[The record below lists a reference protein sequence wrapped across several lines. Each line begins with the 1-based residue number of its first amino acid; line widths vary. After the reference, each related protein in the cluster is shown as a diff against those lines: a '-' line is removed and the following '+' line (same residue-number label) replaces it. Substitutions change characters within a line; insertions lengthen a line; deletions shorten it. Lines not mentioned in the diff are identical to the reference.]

1 MKVLSLNLL
10 RVMVCFISEEGDWVE
25 QDETVANVET
35 DKVTVEIKSPQAGK
49 LMKFHVNAG
58 DSLDVGKPLF
68 DIDPEGAKPAGGAPK
83 Q

>member
-10 RVMVCFISEEGDWVE
+10 RVMVCFISEEGDWVD

-49 LMKFHVNAG
+49 LLKFHVNAG

>member
-1 MKVLSLNLL
+1 MKVRLLNSSKVKLYL
-10 RVMVCFISEEGDWVE
+10 ISEEGDWVD

-49 LMKFHVNAG
+49 LLKFHVNAG

>member
-1 MKVLSLNLL
+1 M
-10 RVMVCFISEEGDWVE
+10 ISEEGDWVE

-35 DKVTVEIKSPQAGK
+35 DKVTVEIKSPQSGK
-49 LMKFHVNAG
+49 LLKFHVNAG

-68 DIDPEGAKPAGGAPK
+68 DIDLEGQKPVDSAPK